1 MSAHPAIAPGP
12 TAGPGVNWLS
22 RHWLLTCNTINGFV
36 VGEAVL
42 APLLRAHGWEPL
54 ATLLY
59 LAFRLFCLQR
69 PDHSFFLFGYKLA
82 LEQRMLAIA
91 AGLLLGGLLFA
102 PVRRR
107 LRPLDWRLLVLLN
120 LPMLIDVLSQ
130 TVGLRDSSWPWRVS
144 TGLLGSLAAVWWAYP
159 ALQRAFAAPSAA
171 HTGDG
176 YWTTTADLARAIV
189 VRESMKE

>member
-1 MSAHPAIAPGP
+1 MSAHSVVAPGP
-12 TAGPGVNWLS
+12 TAGPGANWLS
-22 RHWLLTCNTINGFV
+22 RHWLLACNAINGLV

-42 APLLRAHGWEPL
+42 EPLLRAIGWEPL
-54 ATLLY
+54 ATLVY
-59 LAFRLFCLQR
+59 LAFRPFCPQR
-69 PDHSFFLFGYKLA
+69 PDHSFFLFGHKLA

-91 AGLLLGGLLFA
+91 AGLLVGGLLFA

-130 TVGLRDSSWPWRVS
+130 TVGLRDSTWPWRVA

-159 ALQRAFAAPSAA
+159 ALQRAFAADRRAPAPADDARRIVEAVARRSSAPP
-171 HTGDG
+171 T
-176 YWTTTADLARAIV
+176 R
-189 VRESMKE
+189 